1 MQWITLLLA
10 GIFEITWATTVKMSD
25 GFTKLTPSLIT
36 AVACI
41 ASFSF
46 LSIALKRIPL
56 GTAYAIWTGIGI
68 IGTSIKSVFLFKE
81 TLILAQIFCIA
92 LIATGIIGLKLMA

>member
-56 GTAYAIWTGIGI
+56 GTP
-68 IGTSIKSVFLFKE
+68 
-81 TLILAQIFCIA
+81 
-92 LIATGIIGLKLMA
+92 

>member
-1 MQWITLLLA
+1 
-10 GIFEITWATTVKMSD
+10 MSD

-56 GTAYAIWTGIGI
+56 GTAYAIWPGIGI
-68 IGTSIKSVFLFKE
+68 IGTSIMSVFLFEE
-81 TLILAQIFCIA
+81 TLSLAQIFCIA
-92 LIATGIIGLKLMA
+92 LIAIGIIGLKLMA

>member
-41 ASFSF
+41 ASF

-68 IGTSIKSVFLFKE
+68 IGTSIMSVFLFEE
-81 TLILAQIFCIA
+81 TLSLARYSA
-92 LIATGIIGLKLMA
+92 SH